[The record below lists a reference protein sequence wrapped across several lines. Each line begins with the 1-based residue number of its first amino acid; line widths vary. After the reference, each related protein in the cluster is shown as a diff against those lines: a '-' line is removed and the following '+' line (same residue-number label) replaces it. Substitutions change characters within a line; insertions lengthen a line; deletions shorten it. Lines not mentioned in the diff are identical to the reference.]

1 MVSDLQV
8 ASNEHVKNTEAA
20 AFLARGSQRLLIDG
34 HWVAAVS
41 GDEIDVIDPA
51 TEKLVGRLAG
61 ASKEDVD
68 RAVIAARA
76 AFETGPWAQMSPLD
90 RGKILRAW
98 ANLIEEHLAELAYLE
113 SLDNGMTLA
122 TATGMIGDAAETVR
136 FFASGA
142 EHIKGD
148 TPQTAPGS
156 LNYTLRDPIGV
167 CGAIIPWNA
176 PVTNFVWKAS
186 PILAAGNTLIMKP
199 AESTSLTAVRLGELL
214 IEAGLP
220 AGVINIVTGLGHL
233 AGSAMAEH
241 PGIDKISFTGSTAT
255 GRKIL
260 AASIPNLKRVTLELG
275 GKSPNIVFD
284 DADLDRAVAASLVG
298 FVAITGQVCLAGTRL
313 FVQRG
318 IHDRFVE
325 AMVAAVGQL
334 PVGDP
339 FDPATAVGPLA
350 SQQQFDKVSSYLAL
364 GKDEGAVAAV
374 GGEATGGAGY
384 YVQPTV
390 FTGVHNNMRVAR
402 EEIFGPVLSVIA
414 FDDEE
419 EAIRLANDT
428 DYGLAAA
435 LWTNDLR
442 RAHSVAKSIKAGTVW
457 INNYFQLDPRMPFGG
472 YKQSGVGRDFGLDWY
487 HSVTEPK
494 SVLVTL

>member
-1 MVSDLQV
+1 MASDLQV
-8 ASNEHVKNTEAA
+8 ATNEHVQNADAE
-20 AFLARGSQRLLIDG
+20 AFLARGAHRLLIDG

-51 TEKLVGRLAG
+51 TEKVVSRVAG
-61 ASKEDVD
+61 GGSEDVD
-68 RAVIAARA
+68 LAVIAARA
-76 AFETGPWAQMSPLD
+76 AFESGPWSGMSPLE

-98 ANLIEEHLAELAYLE
+98 ADLIELHLDELAYLE

-136 FFASGA
+136 FFAAGA
-142 EHIKGD
+142 EHIHGD
-148 TPQTAPGS
+148 TPQTAAGS
-156 LNYTLRDPIGV
+156 LSYTLRDPIGV
-167 CGAIIPWNA
+167 CGAIIPWNS
-176 PVTNFVWKAS
+176 PITNFVWKSS
-186 PILAAGNTLIMKP
+186 PILAAGNTLILKP

-220 AGVINIVTGLGHL
+220 PGVINIVTGLGHL
-233 AGSAMAEH
+233 AGSAIAEH
-241 PGIDKISFTGSTAT
+241 PGIDKISFTGSTPT

-260 AASIPNLKRVTLELG
+260 QASVSNLKRVSLELG

-284 DADLDRAVAASLVG
+284 DADLDAAVSASLIG
-298 FVAITGQVCLAGTRL
+298 FVAISGQVCLAGTRL

-325 AMVAAVGQL
+325 AMVAAVSQL
-334 PVGDP
+334 SVGDP
-339 FDPATAVGPLA
+339 FDPGTAVGPLA
-350 SQQQFDKVSSYLAL
+350 SQQQFEKVSGYLAL
-364 GKDEGAVAAV
+364 GKDEGAVVAV
-374 GGEATGGAGY
+374 GGEATGGSGY

-390 FTGVHNNMRVAR
+390 FTGVHNNMRIAR

-428 DYGLAAA
+428 EYGLAAA
-435 LWTNDLR
+435 VWTKDLR
-442 RAHSVAKSIKAGTVW
+442 RAHTVAKSIKAGTVW

-472 YKQSGVGRDFGLDWY
+472 FKQSGVGRDFGLDWY

-494 SVLVTL
+494 SVFVTL

>member
-8 ASNEHVKNTEAA
+8 ATNKYVENADA
-20 AFLARGSQRLLIDG
+20 QAFLARGPLRLLIDG
-34 HWVAAVS
+34 QWVAAES

-51 TEKLVGRLAG
+51 TENIVARLAG
-61 ASKEDVD
+61 AGKVDVD
-68 RAVIAARA
+68 RAVVAARA
-76 AFETGPWAQMSPLD
+76 AFETGPWSQMSPLD
-90 RGKILRAW
+90 RGKILRTW
-98 ANLIEEHLAELAYLE
+98 ANLIEDHLEELAYLE

-122 TATGMIGDAAETVR
+122 TATAMIGDAAETVR

-142 EHIKGD
+142 EHIHGD

-167 CGAIIPWNA
+167 CGAIIPWNS
-176 PVTNFVWKAS
+176 PITNFVWKSS
-186 PILAAGNTLIMKP
+186 PILAAGNTLVLKP

-220 AGVINIVTGLGHL
+220 AGVINIITGLGHL
-233 AGSAMAEH
+233 AGSAIAEH
-241 PGIDKISFTGSTAT
+241 PGIDKISFTGSTPT

-260 AASIPNLKRVTLELG
+260 EASIPNFKRVSLELG

-284 DADLDRAVAASLVG
+284 DADLDAAVAASLVG

-325 AMVAAVGQL
+325 AMVAAVSQL
-334 PVGDP
+334 SVGDP
-339 FDPATAVGPLA
+339 FDPTTAVGPLA

-374 GGEATGGAGY
+374 GGGAPDGAGY

-390 FTGVHNNMRVAR
+390 FTGVHNNMRIAR

-428 DYGLAAA
+428 EYGLAAA
-435 LWTNDLR
+435 VWTNDLR
-442 RAHSVAKSIKAGTVW
+442 RAHTVAKSLKAGTVW

-472 YKQSGVGRDFGLDWY
+472 FKQSGVGRDFGLGWY

-494 SVLVTL
+494 SVFVTL

>member
-1 MVSDLQV
+1 MTTHM
-8 ASNEHVKNTEAA
+8 ASTKHIDNEAVA
-20 AFLARGSQRLLIDG
+20 AFLAKGAQRLLIG
-34 HWVAAVS
+34 GEWVAAAS

-51 TEKLVGRLAG
+51 TEQVVSRLAG
-61 ASKEDVD
+61 AGKEDVD
-68 RAVIAARA
+68 RAVVAARE
-76 AFETGPWAQMSPLD
+76 AFETGPWALMSPLD
-90 RGKILRAW
+90 RGKILRGW
-98 ANLIEEHLAELAYLE
+98 ANLIEEHLEELAYLE

-186 PILAAGNTLIMKP
+186 PILAAGNTLILKP

-220 AGVINIVTGLGHL
+220 AGVINIVTGLGQL
-233 AGSAMAEH
+233 AGSAIAEH
-241 PGIDKISFTGSTAT
+241 PGIDKISFTGSTPT
-255 GRKIL
+255 GRRIL
-260 AASIPNLKRVTLELG
+260 EASIPNLKRVSLELG

-284 DADLDRAVAASLVG
+284 DADLDAAVAASLVG

-325 AMVAAVGQL
+325 AMVAAVSQL
-334 PVGDP
+334 SVGDP
-339 FDPATAVGPLA
+339 FDPTTAVGPLA
-350 SQQQFDKVSSYLAL
+350 SQQQYEKVSSYLAL
-364 GKDEGAVAAV
+364 GKDEGAVAAI
-374 GGEATGGAGY
+374 GGEVGTGSGY

-390 FTGVHNNMRVAR
+390 FTGVHNNMRIAR

-414 FDDEE
+414 FDDEA

-428 DYGLAAA
+428 EYGLAAA

-442 RAHSVAKSIKAGTVW
+442 RAHSVAKAIKAGTVW

-487 HSVTEPK
+487 HSVTESK
-494 SVLVTL
+494 SVMLTL